1 MQRHDKASELDG
13 LEAAIKA
20 VLDRWLFAV
29 IILSAERRL
38 LFANKAARDMLTS
51 GAGLRLHRR
60 DGIHAAVPEDTAQLT
75 RLLER
80 ATLAAG
86 ERGTQFRSVMQI
98 SRSSAQRPLIA
109 FVTALH
115 GEGMSEG
122 RTPCAIFISDPEL
135 GADTDEGLLR
145 SLYRLTVAEA
155 KVAALL
161 VRGYDAKGI
170 SKRLAVSFNTV
181 RTHVK
186 RVFEKTGTKRQS
198 ELVHLILCAP
208 LSSRLK
214 G

>member
-1 MQRHDKASELDG
+1 MD
-13 LEAAIKA
+13 
-20 VLDRWLFAV
+20 VLDRWFLGV
-29 IILSAERRL
+29 IILNAEQRPVL
-38 LFANKAARDMLTS
+38 VNKAARDMLIR
-51 GAGLRLHRR
+51 ADGLRLHRR
-60 DGIHAAVPEDTAQLT
+60 DGIHAVVPEDTAQLT
-75 RLLER
+75 RLVER

-86 ERGTQFRSVMQI
+86 ERGGEFSSVMRI
-98 SRSSAQRPLIA
+98 SRSIVRRPLTA
-109 FVTALH
+109 FVTGIH
-115 GEGMSEG
+115 CEGMSEG

-214 G
+214 GRPRHSDG